1 MPIAFPSSTTALFT
15 KGDYTMKKNGFLA
28 LFLASAIL
36 LCSCGDENQ
45 SAEKNDNEKSE
56 SISQGVESEVIT
68 ENSSSESSELPDT
81 SKPTDN
87 ESTDNNQSSNSES
100 SESAESS
107 EDESTDNAESSEDYE
122 NEELLSSGVDGN
134 ISWEVRGKT
143 LVIKGNGAMNDYS
156 LEDETEAP
164 WRSDDFARKVK
175 RIVVEEGITT
185 IGKDAFTSMNFEK
198 ISLPKTL
205 TELKSGAF
213 SSCDVLQSIVIPDG
227 VSEIGGG
234 AFMGCLSLA
243 NVTFPKSLKTIK
255 SIAFDCC
262 YSLKNVILPE
272 GLETIEEGA
281 FEECT
286 SLTEITIPSTV
297 TKIENNAFWNAY
309 NIKSYK
315 IAVGNKNYI
324 LEDGVLFSSDKKTL
338 VAFPPANEKTSYN
351 IPKGVE
357 IIEGGAF
364 ASCKNLKEIVIPET
378 VKIIG
383 DYAFSECNFKRIT
396 IPQGV
401 EEIGS
406 HTFKRCNNIE
416 YIVLP
421 DSVKFIGDYAFTECD
436 KLKRITLSNE
446 LKILPAG
453 FLCYCNALESI
464 TIPESI
470 EKIEEFAFVLT
481 KVKTINFKGTE
492 EQWNNIE
499 KEHNWLPGANGNEI
513 VKFLK

>member
-1 MPIAFPSSTTALFT
+1 
-15 KGDYTMKKNGFLA
+15 MKKNVFLA

-36 LCSCGDENQ
+36 LCSCGNENQ

-56 SISQGVESEVIT
+56 SISQGVESEGIT
-68 ENSSSESSELPDT
+68 ENSSSESSEIADA
-81 SKPTDN
+81 SKPTDE
-87 ESTDNNQSSNSES
+87 ESADNNQSSNNES
-100 SESAESS
+100 SESAESTE
-107 EDESTDNAESSEDYE
+107 EDSMDNAESSEDYE
-122 NEELLSSGVDGN
+122 NEEVLSSGVDGN
-134 ISWEVRGKT
+134 VSWEVRGKT
-143 LVIKGNGAMNDYS
+143 LVIKGNGAMKDYS
-156 LEDETEAP
+156 LEDENEAP
-164 WRSDDFARKVK
+164 WRNDDFARKAT

-185 IGKDAFTSMNFEK
+185 IGEDAFTSMNFEK

-213 SSCDVLQSIVIPDG
+213 SYCDVLQSIVIPDG
-227 VSEIGGG
+227 VSEIGVSVF
-234 AFMGCLSLA
+234 AGCLSLS

-297 TKIENNAFWNAY
+297 TKIETNAFWNAY
-309 NIKSYK
+309 SIKSYK
-315 IAVGNKNYI
+315 VAEGNKNYVI
-324 LEDGVLFSSDKKTL
+324 EDGVLFSSDKKTL
-338 VAFPPANEKTSYN
+338 VAFPPKNEKTSYN
-351 IPKGVE
+351 IPSGVE

-364 ASCKNLKEIVIPET
+364 SSCENLKEIVIPET

-383 DYAFSECNFKRIT
+383 DYAFSECAFPRIT

-406 HTFKRCNNIE
+406 HAFKRCNNIE

-421 DSVKFIGDYAFTECD
+421 DSVTSIGDYTFTECG

-446 LKILPAG
+446 LKILPSG

-481 KVKTINFKGTE
+481 KLKTINFKGTE

-499 KEHNWLPGANGNEI
+499 KEHNWFPGESGKKI